1 MVTISNKDADTIIKC
16 AEWMAKQNPTTTK
29 GKNVR
34 RLLIITA
41 NKIKRNDI
49 RNKKKTGEE
58 LAT

>member
-1 MVTISNKDADTIIKC
+1 
-16 AEWMAKQNPTTTK
+16 MAQQHPTTTK

>member
-1 MVTISNKDADTIIKC
+1 MVAISNKDADTIIKC
-16 AEWMAKQNPTTTK
+16 AEWMAQQNPTTIK

-34 RLLIITA
+34 RLLILTA
-41 NKIKRNDI
+41 NKLKRNDT

>member
-16 AEWMAKQNPTTTK
+16 AEWMAQQHPTTTK

-34 RLLIITA
+34 RLLILTA
-41 NKIKRNDI
+41 NKIKRNDN
-49 RNKKKTGEE
+49 RNKKKIGEE